1 MHIEHE
7 IKQKFN
13 TMLILD
19 PHFRLFIQKE
29 KKKKG
34 SWSLQFFFKENW
46 QAALKTCFEAKLL
59 VLPWF

>member
-1 MHIEHE
+1 MYFEHK

-19 PHFRLFIQKE
+19 TYFRLFIQ
-29 KKKKG
+29 KKKG

-46 QAALKTCFEAKLL
+46 QLL
-59 VLPWF
+59 WRL